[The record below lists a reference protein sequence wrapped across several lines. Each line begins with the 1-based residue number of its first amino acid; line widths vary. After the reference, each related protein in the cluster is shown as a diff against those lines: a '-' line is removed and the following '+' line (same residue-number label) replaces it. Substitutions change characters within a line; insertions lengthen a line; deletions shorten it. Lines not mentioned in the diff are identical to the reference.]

1 MPTTV
6 IGVDAD
12 PDRRQPDVRQTLAD
26 WSGLP
31 HRAAASRGR
40 IARPHRAAGIADHD
54 NGCDGS
60 SVVDSAKPP
69 RHTMPVCPISASMS
83 LEQTFIDRADLVK

>member
-1 MPTTV
+1 MPIP
-6 IGVDAD
+6 IGDS
-12 PDRRQPDVRQTLAD
+12 QM
-26 WSGLP
+26 SGRPWLTG
-31 HRAAASRGR
+31 AACR